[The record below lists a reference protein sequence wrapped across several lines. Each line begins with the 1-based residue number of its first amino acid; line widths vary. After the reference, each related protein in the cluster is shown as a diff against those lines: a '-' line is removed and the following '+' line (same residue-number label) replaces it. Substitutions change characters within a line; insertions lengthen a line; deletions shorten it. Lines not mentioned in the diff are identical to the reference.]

1 MGLRRW
7 VYGLS
12 HFSRLVFRRRELNQ
26 ELNDEIAYHIETKTE
41 ENIAKGMP
49 PEEARRAARTE
60 LGGVEQVKEKMRSVR
75 TGVWVETLSQD
86 IRFGLRM
93 LRKSPGF
100 SAVAVLTLALGIGG
114 STALF
119 SVVNALVL
127 RKLPVRQPGQLVSFY
142 TTHRNGEWAGITV
155 LQLREIEREQ
165 DVFTGLFGRSYPDNS
180 NVESDGNIWPINLG
194 RVTGQYYSVLGLK
207 PALGRF
213 IMPEDAGISRG
224 TSSAVA
230 VIGYDF
236 WQRRYGGSRGI
247 IGRTILIANKP
258 FTIIGVTPKGFFGE
272 QVGFSLD
279 VTIPI
284 TETPSM
290 ATNFPRGP
298 WCQYGV
304 GRLKQEVNMTQA
316 RAELESIWPRVR
328 AFAIP
333 TGLNVRQLA
342 KVQAEGFRVEA
353 YPTNGYS
360 YLRDQF
366 AKPLYI
372 LTEIS
377 ALILLIACVNLAVLL
392 LARASRRR
400 QEIAIRIALGASR
413 LRLVRQL
420 QTESLIL
427 SISGA
432 VLGVG
437 LMTWASRWLVSF
449 WRQIPFNPPT
459 VIDLRLDPRVLV
471 FAAGV
476 AVTTGILFG
485 LAPAWQGSREAPAT
499 TLQETSRTG
508 GRDTR
513 FAGKLLLTGQIAL
526 SLVLVAAGGLLVRS
540 LENVHAVSAGF
551 DYRDVAVMQLQGVT
565 GGNKDYGDNY
575 YQSLARNLS
584 DLPGVQ
590 SVALSQ
596 MIPGGG
602 FGGTEAVQNGEGEAA
617 TIIDADAHVVS
628 PKFFQT
634 LRIRAK
640 IINHL

>member
-236 WQRRYGGSRGI
+236 WQRRYGESRGI

-258 FTIIGVTPKGFFGE
+258 FTIMG
-272 QVGFSLD
+272 
-279 VTIPI
+279 
-284 TETPSM
+284 
-290 ATNFPRGP
+290 
-298 WCQYGV
+298 
-304 GRLKQEVNMTQA
+304 LK
-316 RAELESIWPRVR
+316 P
-328 AFAIP
+328 
-333 TGLNVRQLA
+333 
-342 KVQAEGFRVEA
+342 
-353 YPTNGYS
+353 
-360 YLRDQF
+360 
-366 AKPLYI
+366 
-372 LTEIS
+372 
-377 ALILLIACVNLAVLL
+377 
-392 LARASRRR
+392 
-400 QEIAIRIALGASR
+400 ALGRFIMPEDAGISR
-413 LRLVRQL
+413 G
-420 QTESLIL
+420 TS
-427 SISGA
+427 SA
-432 VLGVG
+432 
-437 LMTWASRWLVSF
+437 
-449 WRQIPFNPPT
+449 
-459 VIDLRLDPRVLV
+459 
-471 FAAGV
+471 V
-476 AVTTGILFG
+476 AVIGYDF
-485 LAPAWQGSREAPAT
+485 WQRRSRCLYWALRPIVP
-499 TLQETSRTG
+499 
-508 GRDTR
+508 
-513 FAGKLLLTGQIAL
+513 GQ
-526 SLVLVAAGGLLVRS
+526 
-540 LENVHAVSAGF
+540 LEC
-551 DYRDVAVMQLQGVT
+551 
-565 GGNKDYGDNY
+565 
-575 YQSLARNLS
+575 
-584 DLPGVQ
+584 
-590 SVALSQ
+590 
-596 MIPGGG
+596 
-602 FGGTEAVQNGEGEAA
+602 GE
-617 TIIDADAHVVS
+617 
-628 PKFFQT
+628 
-634 LRIRAK
+634 
-640 IINHL
+640 